1 MKYLKLFENFILE
14 DSDEVQDEIQPE
26 EDDAFIQSNG
36 FKFSVSCGGK
46 FLGDFV
52 EQDDAE
58 QAIINYLKKSG
69 GNWFPSCW
77 FVSDHGNI
85 SPLSLDF

>member
-1 MKYLKLFENFILE
+1 MKYLKLFEKFIQE
-14 DSDEVQDEIQPE
+14 EESEIQPDTE
-26 EDDAFIQSNG
+26 NDAFIESNG
-36 FKFSVSCGGK
+36 FKLSVSCCGK
-46 FLGDFV
+46 FLGEFV

-58 QAIINYLKKSG
+58 QAIIDYVKKSG
-69 GNWFPSCW
+69 GNYFPSCW